1 MKTNQTSR
9 WPADASALGAQFL
22 DGMERALDA
31 GNREHAQ
38 LWSRQVQHLIL
49 AHGNYRGEPTRERWL
64 DLTERLYTVGGVA

>member
-1 MKTNQTSR
+1 MQTNQTRR

-22 DGMERALDA
+22 DGMERAIDA
-31 GNREHAQ
+31 GNREDAQ

-64 DLTERLYTVGGVA
+64 DLTERLYAVGGAA